1 VPRRS
6 CGVVKSGPAPAVVPD
21 TTTSE
26 RDGAVELRRLRVGA
40 RVRILGNPFHDQ
52 LGLCTG
58 MTGRERVLVLLDVL
72 GAQRQVRLSQDAI
85 EPV

>member
-1 VPRRS
+1 M
-6 CGVVKSGPAPAVVPD
+6 PD

-26 RDGAVELRRLRVGA
+26 RDRVVELRRLRVGA
-40 RVRILGNPFHDQ
+40 RVRILGSPFRDQ

-58 MTGRERVLVLLDVL
+58 MTGRERVPVLLDVL